1 MLDGGHWESGG
12 PDPHKSL
19 TTPLTPSLHNSTGW
33 MPIVE
38 LTNFTV
44 SGDNTPQKTKTQ
56 PLKGCIS
63 SHLPLI
69 KKKKKLEDRGRRLQQ
84 QQSQDL
90 CWALMERVSSGWV
103 LGTHDPS
110 TTPMTQFLSNRNLQY
125 AGICLEGLL
134 QDWGTLQVTE
144 RGTRNLKVILALSKT
159 PLSVTLHDSIWK
171 SNRLFA
177 SSQLQVCKRY
187 HGFAKVIEH
196 STLPKLLWAYT
207 YSILHTKLFDLT
219 NHEEE
224 NLLLMSLNHEKIN

>member
-1 MLDGGHWESGG
+1 MHIF
-12 PDPHKSL
+12 
-19 TTPLTPSLHNSTGW
+19 PS
-33 MPIVE
+33 
-38 LTNFTV
+38 
-44 SGDNTPQKTKTQ
+44 
-56 PLKGCIS
+56 S
-63 SHLPLI
+63 SNK

-171 SNRLFA
+171 SNRLFT

-187 HGFAKVIEH
+187 HGFRQSNRTFNTAKTPLGITLLNFTYQVIWFNKPWRRE
-196 STLPKLLWAYT
+196 SSSGVP
-207 YSILHTKLFDLT
+207 
-219 NHEEE
+219 
-224 NLLLMSLNHEKIN
+224 